1 MNRTQ
6 QEIPSMHTSTAILTI
21 GMPMMGGM
29 MLTP

>member
-6 QEIPSMHTSTAILTI
+6 QEIPSTHTSTAILTI
-21 GMPMMGGM
+21 GMPMMGA